1 MEDIAEKFK
10 NKVMVSLDENDWKSM
25 EEECKDGFVLKLANG
40 LPFNLTGLSN
50 VLTKMWNMERRVNFT
65 ELGNNMAL
73 ARFRHRSDMQKI
85 RDGGPWLCLGTFI
98 VMHDWCPDLSP
109 EEFVMKRLGVWAQFH
124 NLPVGAVLKGKEVG
138 EKLAPNIGSLV
149 KVSQAESETS
159 KKRYIRVRVEIAI
172 DKVPVTGFFLE
183 RPSRDPLWVS
193 VIYERLPGGCLRC
206 GKLDHVT
213 EDCSLQTEQGLA
225 RGQGD
230 GGSKAAKSVS
240 KGSRTEAEVARGGG
254 SGGKETMPNDLI
266 RRWDRRQG
274 KRPVVEIPVNV
285 GGGKPPETI
294 PDDSRLQWK
303 ERSERKA
310 GSVAAGTYVEAETSA
325 ADCMALVLAELYVA
339 GGDITTVAMSD
350 AEERERAQG
359 VIVSYEGDRAA
370 GVSAKGRIGALPV
383 RSTGP
388 MLLLDGPEECK
399 WAQSKSSSGGGE
411 GEGQVDSKSSRLVY
425 RRGKKGKGKGVV
437 VDTGG
442 SKRFQPYSTDRRA
455 IHLVGSREVEI
466 RGHNGR
472 NNNQISAEVAQL
484 PRREP

>member
-183 RPSRDPLWVS
+183 RPSWDPLWVS

-240 KGSRTEAEVARGGG
+240 KGSRTEAEVARGVGVEG
-254 SGGKETMPNDLI
+254 
-266 RRWDRRQG
+266 R
-274 KRPVVEIPVNV
+274 KRCQMI
-285 GGGKPPETI
+285 
-294 PDDSRLQWK
+294 
-303 ERSERKA
+303 
-310 GSVAAGTYVEAETSA
+310 
-325 ADCMALVLAELYVA
+325 C
-339 GGDITTVAMSD
+339 
-350 AEERERAQG
+350 
-359 VIVSYEGDRAA
+359 
-370 GVSAKGRIGALPV
+370 
-383 RSTGP
+383 
-388 MLLLDGPEECK
+388 
-399 WAQSKSSSGGGE
+399 SGGGIDGKANGRWWRYLTMS
-411 GEGQVDSKSSRLVY
+411 GEGSLPKPYLMTLDCNG
-425 RRGKKGKGKGVV
+425 RRGLRG
-437 VDTGG
+437 
-442 SKRFQPYSTDRRA
+442 RRGA
-455 IHLVGSREVEI
+455 LLQVRTSR
-466 RGHNGR
+466 RKLLQQTAWRWFLQNR
-472 NNNQISAEVAQL
+472 T
-484 PRREP
+484 